1 MIRLL
6 PIDIVSVGTEY
17 KIVCIETEVFKPER
31 PFFVEDL
38 FENFPEVF
46 SSELEGSET
55 AFVRK
60 MYYTDNQKILYFTV
74 QEFIEKYEN
83 IDNNKKLGFIFHMS
97 RCGSTLFSNLLNVSG
112 NTVVYSE
119 PTIINAILDPEKD
132 IKNKGHLVKAAINA
146 LSGFSLDSTNCTVIK
161 FRSWNVFFIDEIFSM
176 FRYVPTV
183 FIHRNGLEIL
193 SSVCSK
199 PPGWLRAR
207 KTNAKFFAEML
218 KIPLSKIIAM
228 SDEEYVLN
236 VLKSFVDK
244 ILTYKRQKIVNL
256 DYLNL
261 KNDFMKVSENV
272 YTITYSG
279 EEKILLNQK
288 MDTYSKDGK
297 TAFAEDSIKKQEK
310 YSSDLITL
318 NNILVESSR
327 EKLLNN

>member
-1 MIRLL
+1 
-6 PIDIVSVGTEY
+6 
-17 KIVCIETEVFKPER
+17 
-31 PFFVEDL
+31 
-38 FENFPEVF
+38 
-46 SSELEGSET
+46 
-55 AFVRK
+55 
-60 MYYTDNQKILYFTV
+60 
-74 QEFIEKYEN
+74 
-83 IDNNKKLGFIFHMS
+83 
-97 RCGSTLFSNLLNVSG
+97 
-112 NTVVYSE
+112 
-119 PTIINAILDPEKD
+119 
-132 IKNKGHLVKAAINA
+132 
-146 LSGFSLDSTNCTVIK
+146 
-161 FRSWNVFFIDEIFSM
+161 
-176 FRYVPTV
+176 
-183 FIHRNGLEIL
+183 
-193 SSVCSK
+193 
-199 PPGWLRAR
+199 
-207 KTNAKFFAEML
+207 ML